1 MKRVRFW
8 VVFIAVLTTV
18 AIFGFVVAYATGMLP
33 SGDPRSPT
41 NIRQSTDITL
51 LVPSDTAISL
61 ADWRSNDE
69 AVTYT
74 ATVSGR
80 TVIVTL
86 QKVPLQY
93 RDDEAAYER
102 FVGSLKP
109 FAVFEVPLGR
119 VALINLVEES
129 SFAPNGQS
137 AVLNAKG
144 TLLVAR
150 PEGGTMGQDD
160 WTTLFD
166 SMRAEP

>member
-1 MKRVRFW
+1 MKRLRLWALFVG
-8 VVFIAVLTTV
+8 VLSAV
-18 AIFGFVVAYATGMLP
+18 AILVFVVAYTTGMLP
-33 SGDPRSPT
+33 GSDPRSPA

-51 LVPSDTAISL
+51 LVPSDTDITLSN
-61 ADWRSNDE
+61 WRSNDE

-74 ATVSGR
+74 AKVSGR
-80 TVIVTL
+80 SVVVTL

-93 RDDEAAYER
+93 KDDAAAYER

-109 FAVFEVPLGR
+109 FAVFKVPLGS

-137 AVLNAKG
+137 AVLNAEG

-150 PEGGTMGQDD
+150 PEGGTMNQDD
-160 WTTLFD
+160 WTTLFE